1 LVFPLP
7 EFLTANISIEIVLE
21 MKIIVDLEIH
31 LWENGVMNPIRPL
44 HNIVP
49 LLGLLTSFVV
59 QLAAAAQQQAAAT
72 ANGSPLFASLPVSLF
87 PVVGLIAAVGF
98 TQLLHRRRALQLQ
111 ALPID
116 RG

>member
-1 LVFPLP
+1 
-7 EFLTANISIEIVLE
+7 
-21 MKIIVDLEIH
+21 
-31 LWENGVMNPIRPL
+31 MNPIRPPRTAA
-44 HNIVP
+44 P
-49 LLGLLTSFVV
+49 LLALLTLLFA
-59 QLAAAAQQQAAAT
+59 QLANAAQQQATAT

>member
-1 LVFPLP
+1 
-7 EFLTANISIEIVLE
+7 
-21 MKIIVDLEIH
+21 MKFICGKT
-31 LWENGVMNPIRPL
+31 GVMNPIRPL
-44 HNIVP
+44 RSIVP

-59 QLAAAAQQQAAAT
+59 QLAAAAQPLATGQATVT